1 MGDFC
6 TQVLLHSVIKQSHAW
21 IAKQSVQ
28 HMWCDQWKDFVKSEF
43 TLKNDKEFL
52 SIKCD
57 NERHSWCGKVF
68 EYPHREEEEI

>member
-6 TQVLLHSVIKQSHAW
+6 TQVLFHSVIKQSHAW
-21 IAKQSVQ
+21 ITKQSVQ

-52 SIKCD
+52 SIKCK
-57 NERHSWCGKVF
+57 NERHSWCGKSIWI
-68 EYPHREEEEI
+68 PP